1 MEKKVFTVAIIGVGA
16 RGANAYGWQF
26 NDATDKFNVVALC
39 DILQERLDIFGE
51 KFGVAEENR
60 FLDEDEFFKEK
71 RADVL
76 LITTP
81 DKCHVRHTLKAF
93 ALGYDVMVEKPLTD
107 NLEECYALLEAQ
119 KKSGSKALVCH
130 VLRYAPAFVKAK
142 EILQEGAIGKLVQIE
157 ALERVGFWH
166 QAHSYVRGNWRNL
179 GCSAPMILAKCCHDL
194 DLLQYYAGSKCTSV
208 SSVGDLSYFKAE
220 NAPAGSTDRCTTCPH
235 VETCAFSAKRI
246 YIDEWNRRERPD
258 DIWPFNV
265 LTTAPL
271 SEEKLW
277 KAIQEGPYGKCAF
290 RCDNDV
296 VDHQLT
302 QMTFENG
309 VKATLAMTGFTASG
323 GRRIVFHGTEGELI
337 LDEVSDTLE
346 VLHYV
351 HGTTKYSIGALSD
364 SGYAHGGGD
373 VFIVKKLYEILCG
386 DGNIDTSLEASVESH
401 LMGIFAEE
409 SRVKGGELIYVHK

>member
-16 RGANAYGWQF
+16 RGANAYGWQL

-39 DILQERLDIFGE
+39 DILQERLDIFGK

-60 FLDEDEFFKEK
+60 FLDEDEFFKER

-76 LITTP
+76 LIATP
-81 DKCHVRHTLKAF
+81 DKCHIRHALKAF
-93 ALGYDVMVEKPLTD
+93 ALGYDVMTEKPLTD
-107 NLEECYALLEAQ
+107 DLDECHALLEAQ

-142 EILQEGAIGKLVQIE
+142 EFLEEGAIGKLIQIE

-179 GCSAPMILAKCCHDL
+179 DCSAPMILAKCCHDL
-194 DLLQYYAGSKCTSV
+194 DLLQYYAGSKCKSI
-208 SSVGDLSYFKAE
+208 SSVGDLTYFKQE
-220 NAPAGSTDRCTTCPH
+220 NAPEGSTDRCVNCPH
-235 VETCAFSAKRI
+235 METCAFSAKRI
-246 YIDEWNRRERPD
+246 YVDEWHRRERPV

-265 LTTAPL
+265 LTTAPIT
-271 SEEKLW
+271 EEKLW
-277 KAIQEGPYGKCAF
+277 KAIQEGPYGRCVF

-309 VKATLAMTGFTASG
+309 VKASLSMTGFTACG
-323 GRRIVFHGTEGELI
+323 GRRIVFHGTEGEMI
-337 LDEVSDTLE
+337 LDEATNSLD

-351 HGTTKYSIGALSD
+351 NGPTKIDISVLSD
-364 SGYAHGGGD
+364 CGYAHGGGD
-373 VFIVKKLYEILCG
+373 VYIIKKLYEILCG
-386 DGNIDTSLEASVESH
+386 NGSIDTSLEASVESH
-401 LMGIFAEE
+401 LMGIYAEE
-409 SRVKGGELIYVHK
+409 SRIKGGELIYVHK

>member
-16 RGANAYGWQF
+16 RGANAYGWQL

-39 DILQERLDIFGE
+39 DILQERLDIFGK

-60 FLDEDEFFKEK
+60 FLDEDEFFKER

-76 LITTP
+76 LIAPP
-81 DKCHVRHTLKAF
+81 DKCHIRHALKAF
-93 ALGYDVMVEKPLTD
+93 ALGYDVMTEKPLTD
-107 NLEECYALLEAQ
+107 DLDECHALLEAQ

-142 EILQEGAIGKLVQIE
+142 EFLEEGAIGKLIQIE

-179 GCSAPMILAKCCHDL
+179 ECSAPMILAKCCHDL
-194 DLLQYYAGSKCTSV
+194 DLLQYYAASKCKSI
-208 SSVGDLSYFKAE
+208 SSVGDLTYFKAE
-220 NAPAGSTDRCTTCPH
+220 NAPEGSTDRCTTCPH

-246 YIDEWNRRERPD
+246 YIDEWHRREQPV

-265 LTTAPL
+265 LTTAPIT
-271 SEEKLW
+271 EEKLW
-277 KAIQEGPYGKCAF
+277 KAIQEGPYGRCVF

-309 VKATLAMTGFTASG
+309 VKASLSMTGFTACG
-323 GRRIVFHGTEGELI
+323 GRRIVFHGTEGEMI
-337 LDEVSDTLE
+337 LDEATNSLD

-351 HGTTKYSIGALSD
+351 NGPTKLDISVLSD
-364 SGYAHGGGD
+364 CGYAHGGGD
-373 VFIVKKLYEILCG
+373 VYIIKKLYEILCG
-386 DGNIDTSLEASVESH
+386 NGSIDTSLEASVESH
-401 LMGIFAEE
+401 LMGIYAEE
-409 SRVKGGELIYVHK
+409 SRIKGGELIYVHK